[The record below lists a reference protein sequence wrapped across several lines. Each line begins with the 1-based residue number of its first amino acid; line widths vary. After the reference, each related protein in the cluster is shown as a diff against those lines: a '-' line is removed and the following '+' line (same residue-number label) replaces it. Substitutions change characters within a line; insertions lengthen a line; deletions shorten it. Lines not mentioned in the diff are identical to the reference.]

1 MSLREDRQY
10 LAEQRKA
17 KEEAAKLARQ
27 KSINEFN
34 QHIVEEE
41 NQKMAFNKSVDKLFE
56 FKANVKKSLIK
67 KMLMELCV
75 DSIPNYTHREYSIC
89 ENLIENYIS
98 EVGETTLLKNMRFSE
113 NGFLRTCW
121 SEINSHYKTITEDAT
136 RDEDTQYIDSG
147 SLDDFWKDVD
157 NTEDVDDITN
167 LIRMR
172 VSNAEENFVNR
183 NQQDKE
189 NVKTVLKQT
198 ADRVQMAKDT
208 NDNDYAESVEESET
222 RIAKDKIYKI
232 QHEGYRSVFDRMVRN
247 LSEAAVKNK
256 DAKGSLIDENGK
268 LNMDSIVESARCMYS
283 LLETIGTIQ
292 LEKVD
297 NKYIEDTL
305 KSIKY

>member
-75 DSIPNYTHREYSIC
+75 GSIPNYTHREYSIC

-98 EVGETTLLKNMRFSE
+98 EVGETALLKNMRFSE

>member
-1 MSLREDRQY
+1 MSLREYRQY

-17 KEEAAKLARQ
+17 KEEGAKLARQ

-75 DSIPNYTHREYSIC
+75 GSIPNYTHREYSIC

-98 EVGETTLLKNMRFSE
+98 EVGETTRLKSMRFSE

-136 RDEDTQYIDSG
+136 CDEDTQYIDSG

-172 VSNAEENFVNR
+172 VSNAEENFINR

-198 ADRVQMAKDT
+198 ADRVQMAKAT

>member
-1 MSLREDRQY
+1 
-10 LAEQRKA
+10 
-17 KEEAAKLARQ
+17 
-27 KSINEFN
+27 
-34 QHIVEEE
+34 
-41 NQKMAFNKSVDKLFE
+41 
-56 FKANVKKSLIK
+56 
-67 KMLMELCV
+67 
-75 DSIPNYTHREYSIC
+75 
-89 ENLIENYIS
+89 
-98 EVGETTLLKNMRFSE
+98 
-113 NGFLRTCW
+113 
-121 SEINSHYKTITEDAT
+121 
-136 RDEDTQYIDSG
+136 
-147 SLDDFWKDVD
+147 
-157 NTEDVDDITN
+157 
-167 LIRMR
+167 MR
-172 VSNAEENFVNR
+172 VSNAEENFINR

-268 LNMDSIVESARCMYS
+268 LNMDSIIESARCMYS

-305 KSIKY
+305 KSFKY

>member
-75 DSIPNYTHREYSIC
+75 GSIPNYTHREYSIC

-98 EVGETTLLKNMRFSE
+98 EVGETALLKNMRFSE

-157 NTEDVDDITN
+157 NTEDIDDITN

>member
-75 DSIPNYTHREYSIC
+75 GSIPNYTHREYSIC

-98 EVGETTLLKNMRFSE
+98 EVGETALLKNMRFSE

-268 LNMDSIVESARCMYS
+268 LNIDSIVESARCMYS

>member
-56 FKANVKKSLIK
+56 FQANVKKSLIK

-75 DSIPNYTHREYSIC
+75 GSIPNYTHREYSIC

-98 EVGETTLLKNMRFSE
+98 EVGETALLKNMRFSE

-121 SEINSHYKTITEDAT
+121 SEINSHYKIITEDAT

-189 NVKTVLKQT
+189 NVMTVLKQT

>member
-1 MSLREDRQY
+1 MSLRKDRQY

-75 DSIPNYTHREYSIC
+75 GSIPNYTHREYSIC

-98 EVGETTLLKNMRFSE
+98 EVGETALLKNMRFSE

>member
-75 DSIPNYTHREYSIC
+75 GSIPNYTHREYSIC

-98 EVGETTLLKNMRFSE
+98 EVGETALLKNMRFSE

-256 DAKGSLIDENGK
+256 DAKGSLIDENVK

>member
-75 DSIPNYTHREYSIC
+75 GSIPNYTHREYSIC

-136 RDEDTQYIDSG
+136 CDEDTQYIDSG

-172 VSNAEENFVNR
+172 VSNAEENFINR

-198 ADRVQMAKDT
+198 ADRVQMAKAT
-208 NDNDYAESVEESET
+208 NDND
-222 RIAKDKIYKI
+222 KITTYEIPLK
-232 QHEGYRSVFDRMVRN
+232 
-247 LSEAAVKNK
+247 L
-256 DAKGSLIDENGK
+256 DECN
-268 LNMDSIVESARCMYS
+268 
-283 LLETIGTIQ
+283 
-292 LEKVD
+292 
-297 NKYIEDTL
+297 
-305 KSIKY
+305 

>member
-75 DSIPNYTHREYSIC
+75 GSIPNYTHREYSIC

-98 EVGETTLLKNMRFSE
+98 EVGETALLKNMRFSE

-136 RDEDTQYIDSG
+136 CDEDTQYIDSG

-157 NTEDVDDITN
+157 NTEDIDDITN

-172 VSNAEENFVNR
+172 VSNAEENFINR

>member
-75 DSIPNYTHREYSIC
+75 GSIPNYTHREYSIC

-98 EVGETTLLKNMRFSE
+98 EVGETALLKNMRFSE

-208 NDNDYAESVEESET
+208 NDNDYAESVDESET

>member
-75 DSIPNYTHREYSIC
+75 GSIPNYTHREYSIC
-89 ENLIENYIS
+89 ENLIENYIY

-198 ADRVQMAKDT
+198 ADRVQMAKNT

>member
-41 NQKMAFNKSVDKLFE
+41 NQKMAFNKSVYKLFE

-75 DSIPNYTHREYSIC
+75 GSIPNYTHREYSIC

-98 EVGETTLLKNMRFSE
+98 EVGETALLKNMRFSE

>member
-75 DSIPNYTHREYSIC
+75 GSIPNYTHREYSIC

-98 EVGETTLLKNMRFSE
+98 EVGETALLKNMRFSE

-147 SLDDFWKDVD
+147 SLDDFWNDVD